1 MSRGR
6 VFFALGLA
14 VLPTLAQAIHYFT
27 GLDSLAGLEIVGITD
42 SNGMVVKNTLVS
54 FSNKQCIQDLYDL
67 DFPFNFIN
75 LPSTTHE
82 LANVLV
88 ETPSN
93 ELMDFFD
100 IHDCKSFIYFTAGDS
115 LQAKGTKLTPTSGHE
130 LDDFFWEKQRLPNV
144 KIRNDLE
151 KPVNVY
157 WESWDGQPRE
167 VSIMELVPGQEQ
179 SFGSFLSHTLIF
191 RDVENNMRLMARAV
205 ITDGSKPIVI
215 SDLLA
220 GPADT
225 EVLQLTDH
233 QVKVWRGRLR
243 TNISRLKQNE
253 AQPPNVRTF
262 TDVGFR
268 KLRIPANLL
277 RHLQEFLEQNEGKR
291 VDEGWNEDDL
301 HVNFYESMTTV
312 VALDHEMRELVFG
325 TIKPIL
331 ESWIGGEKLDPTSTY
346 GIRRYY
352 NGSVLRDHVDIGA
365 THIVSAIL
373 NLGQDVDKVWPLQIL
388 DHEGRRHFIEM
399 VAGDMCLYE
408 SATSIHGRT
417 QAMVGRTFDNVF
429 THFQP
434 VKPFDVVAAEGV
446 HAVVHPMLTEEQEWL
461 EAEGELEEEGEEEGG
476 TENVEGKGLEFEEG
490 EIGDRL
496 VDDKMGRGQQHKPVD
511 NFEEG
516 TGLMEEM

>member
-1 MSRGR
+1 MNRGR
-6 VFFALGLA
+6 VTFVTFA

-27 GLDSLAGLEIVGITD
+27 GLDSLAGLEIVGVTD
-42 SNGMVVKNTLVS
+42 SKGMVVKNTLVS

-67 DFPFNFIN
+67 DFPFSFID

-100 IHDCKSFIYFTAGDS
+100 VHDCKSFVYFTAGDS
-115 LQAKGTKLTPTSGHE
+115 LQARGMKLTPTSGQQ
-130 LDDFFWEKQRLPNV
+130 LGDFFWEKQRLPDF
-144 KIRNDLE
+144 KIRNDLD
-151 KPVNVY
+151 KPLNVY
-157 WESWDGQPRE
+157 WESWDVQPRE
-167 VSIMELVPGQEQ
+167 VSVMQLVPGQEQ
-179 SFGSFLSHTLIF
+179 SFGTFLSHTLIF
-191 RDVENNMRLMARAV
+191 RDVDNNMRLMARAV

-215 SDLLA
+215 SELLA

-233 QVKVWRGRLR
+233 QVKVWRGRRR

-253 AQPPNVRTF
+253 AQPPTVRTF

-268 KLRIPANLL
+268 KQRIPANLL
-277 RHLQEFLEQNEGKR
+277 RHLQEFHEQNEDKR
-291 VDEGWNEDDL
+291 ADEGWNEDDL

-312 VALDHEMRELVFG
+312 VALDHKMRELVFG

-331 ESWIGGEKLDPTSTY
+331 ESWVGGEKLVPTSTY

-365 THIVSAIL
+365 THVVSAIL
-373 NLGQDVDKVWPLQIL
+373 NLGQDVDEVWPLQIL

-399 VAGDMCLYE
+399 AAGDMCLYE

-417 QAMVGRTFDNVF
+417 QAMVGRTFDNIF
-429 THFQP
+429 THFAP
-434 VKPFDVVAAEGV
+434 VKPFDVVAAERE
-446 HAVVHPMLTEEQEWL
+446 AAAVHPKLTE
-461 EAEGELEEEGEEEGG
+461 AEGEEEGKDEDMVG
-476 TENVEGKGLEFEEG
+476 EGWEVEEDENGGWLLNDKIEKEHQ
-490 EIGDRL
+490 DTPY
-496 VDDKMGRGQQHKPVD
+496 DD
-511 NFEEG
+511 FEEG
-516 TGLMEEM
+516 TGLMEEI